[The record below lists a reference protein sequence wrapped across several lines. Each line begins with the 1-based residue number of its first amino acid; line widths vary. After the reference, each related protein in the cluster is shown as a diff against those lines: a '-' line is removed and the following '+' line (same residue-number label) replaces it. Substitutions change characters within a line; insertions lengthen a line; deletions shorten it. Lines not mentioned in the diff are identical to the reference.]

1 MTEPQTEMIELRLPD
16 GSVRSE
22 AAGITGADLAAQISR
37 GLAKNA
43 IAVEVDGELWDLT
56 RPIQADCAVRI
67 VTVGE
72 DDGLYVLR
80 HSTAHVMAQAVTEL
94 FPGVQ
99 LAIGPPIADGFYYDF
114 ALPGGAT
121 FSDEDLEAIETR
133 MRELIAKAQPFTR
146 QDMSLDEGRLLF
158 GRHGQ
163 DYKLQIIDT
172 VDAHDEIVEGA
183 EDGTVSVYWIDDPQ
197 TGEHSFL
204 DLCRGPHVPDTSRL
218 GHFKLMK
225 LAGAYWRG
233 SEKNPMLQRIYGTAW
248 AKKSELDE
256 YLHRLAEAERRDHR
270 KLGTEL
276 DLYSFPE
283 ELGGGLAVWH
293 PNGATVRR
301 IMEDYSYKVHQSSG
315 YQLVTTPHLAKSDLF
330 EISGHLGFYKE
341 SMYPPM
347 EMDGATYYPKP
358 MNCPFHLLIYRN
370 QTRSYR
376 ELPMRLF
383 ELGTVYRY
391 ERSGQ
396 LHGLM
401 RIRGFTQ
408 DDSHIFCTREDI
420 VPELKGLLQFVI
432 SMLRTFGFETFSAE
446 VSTRPLEKSFGTDED
461 WDMATSAL
469 IEAIEGTGLDYKINE
484 GDGAFYGPKIDIHL
498 TDAIGRSWQVSTLQV
513 DFQMPQ
519 RFGLE
524 YVGAD
529 NSAHRPIMIH
539 RALFGSIERF
549 FGILVEHYVGAFPLW
564 LAPVQVAVLG
574 VADRHDDY
582 AEQVAQ
588 QARDAGLRA
597 EVVSASQDTLGA
609 RIRKAKVSKIPY
621 ILVVGD
627 SDVEA
632 GTVGVNVRGSDSP
645 ERDVPV
651 AQWLARAVGHVE
663 SRAAEL

>member
-1 MTEPQTEMIELRLPD
+1 MSQTPADQIELRFPD
-16 GSVRSE
+16 GSTRSE
-22 AAGITGADLAAQISR
+22 TSGITGAQIAAQISR

-43 IAVEVDGELWDLT
+43 IAVEVDGELWDLG
-56 RPIQADCAVRI
+56 RPIDDDASVKI
-67 VTVGE
+67 VTVS
-72 DDGLYVLR
+72 DADGLYVLR
-80 HSTAHVMAQAVTEL
+80 HSTAHVLAQAVTEL
-94 FPGVQ
+94 FPGVE

-114 ALPGGAT
+114 ALPDGAT
-121 FSDEDLEAIETR
+121 FSDEDLERIERR
-133 MRELIAKAQPFTR
+133 MRELIKKAQPFSR

-158 GRHGQ
+158 GERGQ
-163 DYKLQIIDT
+163 TYKLEIIDS
-172 VDAHDEIVEGA
+172 VDAHDEISEGA
-183 EDGTVSVYWIDDPQ
+183 QDGGVSVYWIDDPDS
-197 TGEHSFL
+197 GEHRFL
-204 DLCRGPHVPDTSRL
+204 DLCRGPHVPDTGRL

-248 AKKSELDE
+248 AKKSDLDD

-276 DLYSFPE
+276 DLYSFPD

-301 IMEDYSYKVHQSSG
+301 IMEDYSYGVHKGSG

-358 MNCPFHLLIYRN
+358 MNCPMHLLIYRN

-408 DDSHIFCTREDI
+408 DDSHIFCAREDI
-420 VPELKGLLQFVI
+420 VPELKRLLEFVI
-432 SMLRTFGFETFSAE
+432 SMLRTFGFENFSAE
-446 VSTRPLEKSFGTDED
+446 VSTRPVEKSFGSDED
-461 WDMATSAL
+461 WDMATGAL
-469 IEAIEGTGLDYKINE
+469 IEAIEDSGLAYTINE

-524 YVGAD
+524 YIGAD

-549 FGILVEHYVGAFPLW
+549 FGILVEHYAGAFPLW
-564 LAPVQVAVLG
+564 LAPVQVTVMS
-574 VADRHDDY
+574 VADRHDEY
-582 AEQVAQ
+582 AADVAD
-588 QARDAGLRA
+588 QARAAGLRA
-597 EVVSASQDTLGA
+597 EVVTASHDTLGS
-609 RIRKAKVSKIPY
+609 RIRKAKVSKVPY

-632 GTVGVNVRGSDSP
+632 GTVGVSVRGTDTP

-651 AQWLARAVGHVE
+651 AQWLERAVAHAQ
-663 SRAAEL
+663 SRAVDL